1 MDRDVT
7 NRTKTATV
15 EPSHD
20 ETPDTEAHS
29 MSYARFLG
37 SRQNTTESERQRLAK
52 RAVDEAL
59 PPLTKR
65 FPNLREPN
73 RS

>member
-7 NRTKTATV
+7 NPAKTATA
-15 EPSHD
+15 

-52 RAVDEAL
+52 RLVDEAL

-65 FPNLREPN
+65 FPKLREPN